1 MTNVYVL
8 CGPHDVDIIQ
18 NQLKFILFDNYDI
31 KRPRII
37 SGDMIDDTDIIVD
50 RLRTDSTAMVAV
62 ITDDRFFIV
71 KPDAKER
78 VISLLDEHPNESA
91 YDVMCEYI

>member
-8 CGPHDVDIIQ
+8 NGPHDVEIIQ

-31 KRPRII
+31 KHPRFVT
-37 SGDMIDDTDIIVD
+37 GNMIDDTDIIAD

-62 ITDDRFFIV
+62 VTDDRFFIV

-91 YDVMCEYI
+91 YGIMCEYA